1 MDGAGRNGA
10 GTSLSLQ
17 RWRRLDTM
25 GFPMSLMDYTG
36 YAAAICTTSAYVPQ
50 VVRVWRTRSTKDI
63 SLKMFLV
70 LITGLALWLTYG
82 FLKGEIPIIAA
93 NGITLMLAGTILF
106 FKLKHG

>member
-1 MDGAGRNGA
+1 
-10 GTSLSLQ
+10 
-17 RWRRLDTM
+17 
-25 GFPMSLMDYTG
+25 MDYTG
-36 YAAAICTTSAYVPQ
+36 YAAAICTTSAYIPQ

-70 LITGLALWLTYG
+70 LITGLALWLIYG
-82 FLKGEIPIIAA
+82 LLKGEPPIIAA